1 MSDDQQPII
10 VKKIKK
16 AAHGHHGGAW
26 KVAYADF
33 VTAMMAFFLLL
44 WLLNVTTD
52 EQKDGIADYFNP
64 STASQSSSG
73 SGGILGG
80 ASLSSEG
87 ARVSEGGVPSVVMT
101 LTPPE
106 QKEGEDTAEADT
118 DEPTDED
125 LDREL
130 AKREQAAFEQAED
143 ALAQAIQQTPDL
155 ADLAKHLLVDMTPE
169 GLRIQLVDQ
178 DRRSMFPSGSAD
190 LVDHTERLFALIAKA
205 VERMPNKIKI
215 TGHTDATPFRSDSG
229 KDNWQLSADRANA
242 SRRALLRAGLPTER
256 IAQVGGKAETDPLMP
271 DDPFNAS
278 NRRISVVLLRESR
291 APLPSLE

>member
-1 MSDDQQPII
+1 MSDEQQPII
-10 VKKIKK
+10 VKKVKK
-16 AAHGHHGGAW
+16 AGHGHHGGAW

-87 ARVSEGGVPSVVMT
+87 AKVSEGGVPTVVMT

-106 QKEGEDTAEADT
+106 QKEGEDDAEAEAD
-118 DEPTDED
+118 EEKERD
-125 LDREL
+125 LDKEL
-130 AKREQAAFEQAED
+130 AQREQAAFERARH
-143 ALAQAIQQTPDL
+143 ALSQAIQEVPDL

-178 DRRSMFPSGSAD
+178 DRRSMFPSGSAA
-190 LVDHTERLFALIAKA
+190 LQDHTERLFGLIVKA

-215 TGHTDATPFRSDSG
+215 TGHTDAAQFRAGSG

-242 SRRALLRAGLPTER
+242 SRRALLQAGLPAAR
-256 IAQVGGKAETDPLMP
+256 IAQVGGKAETEPLMP
-271 DDPFNAS
+271 DDPFNAR